1 MRIDHHIK
9 QPWLNGAIDQVL
21 GEPSEGVVIS
31 ILVTAWREGKEEKVT
46 LKE

>member
-1 MRIDHHIK
+1 MV
-9 QPWLNGAIDQVL
+9 QSNQVL

-31 ILVTAWREGKEEKVT
+31 ILVTGWREGKEEKVT